1 MPSELLNT
9 VSPVRCLSTPQP
21 MAIADAIRHKPLKKK
36 YLRQMYVVNNMHHQ
50 AWGNQPC
57 P

>member
-1 MPSELLNT
+1 MPSEMLNT
-9 VSPVRCLSTPQP
+9 VSPVRCLSTTQP

-36 YLRQMYVVNNMHHQ
+36 HLRQMYGVNNMHHQ